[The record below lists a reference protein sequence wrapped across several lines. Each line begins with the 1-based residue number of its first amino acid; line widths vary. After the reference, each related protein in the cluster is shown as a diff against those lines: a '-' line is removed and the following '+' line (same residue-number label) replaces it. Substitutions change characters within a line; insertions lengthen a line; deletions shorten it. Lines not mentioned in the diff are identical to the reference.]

1 MVTRN
6 TIEGGNT
13 ISNSLVEGSGA
24 GKYIMHAWHA
34 AWVMSHGK
42 TGVGDIILR
51 AVLEEGVL
59 HSQFVGSEDLE
70 EIFTARIA
78 SLDTMWSESFFVFFA
93 VSDTNPCVDVTTQY
107 YLSGGADGA
116 YHGVK
121 ESTELIMSLVVAGEV
136 G

>member
-1 MVTRN
+1 MR
-6 TIEGGNT
+6 
-13 ISNSLVEGSGA
+13 
-24 GKYIMHAWHA
+24 
-34 AWVMSHGK
+34 HGE
-42 TGVGDIILR
+42 TGVGDIIFR
-51 AVLEEGVL
+51 VVLEEGVL

-121 ESTELIMSLVVAGEV
+121 
-136 G
+136 